1 MKRFFIRAC
10 VFGFGL
16 WAQPG
21 HLEAP
26 DVIQEALKLGQG
38 AREHRAEAQLDL
50 RRVNPAAV
58 DVLRGHLP
66 VAGSGSDTATATAKG
81 TGKRIAR

>member
-1 MKRFFIRAC
+1 M
-10 VFGFGL
+10 
-16 WAQPG
+16 WARPG

-50 RRVNPAAV
+50 RGVHPAAV

-66 VAGSGSDTATATAKG
+66 VAGSGSDTATPKG
-81 TGKRIAR
+81 TGKRIAW